1 MLEDCLCPLCDNKA
15 TVIHTEDNNVKG
27 ALCKRCH
34 NLYSRFTQDEWLL
47 KAENYSKMLH
57 DFPFTRPYLF
67 VKIDTDQLE
76 FEFDG

>member
-1 MLEDCLCPLCDNKA
+1 MLEDCLCPLCGNKA
-15 TVIHTEDNNVKG
+15 GILHTDEDGNKG
-27 ALCKRCH
+27 TLCRACH
-34 NLYSRFTQDEWLL
+34 NVYAKIQSDWLV
-47 KAENYSKMLH
+47 KAENYKTMLC

>member
-1 MLEDCLCPLCDNKA
+1 MLEDCLCPLCGNKA
-15 TVIHTEDNNVKG
+15 GILHTDEDGNKG
-27 ALCKRCH
+27 TLCRSCH
-34 NLYSRFTQDEWLL
+34 NVYSKIQSDWLV
-47 KAENYSKMLH
+47 KAENYSKMLR